1 MSQLDPELGHRFD
14 QMLDRLAKVYS
25 GIGYSS
31 GRPYL
36 YFVYPPE
43 QELEVR
49 RKAKEQ
55 MVDNGD
61 LGFVHIDLVL
71 LTGDSVRG
79 QEDKRTALLADKQ
92 KSDGAR
98 ASLMRMWARRLA
110 DEIRQRIEPLP
121 PSLRPVVVLLGT
133 AALYPLGNPTMLMES
148 VAESEVR
155 SPHTRQVVPVVLLVP
170 GRHVPDASRTYLF
183 LGRDDQRLS
192 FYRGE
197 EI

>member
-1 MSQLDPELGHRFD
+1 MSQLDPELSHRFD
-14 QMLDRLAKVYS
+14 QMLHRLAEAYDA
-25 GIGYSS
+25 IGHSS

-49 RKAKEQ
+49 RKVAEQ

-61 LGFVHIDLVL
+61 LGFVHIDLVR
-71 LTGDSVRG
+71 LTGDSVDG
-79 QEDKRTALLADKQ
+79 QEEKRTKLLAE
-92 KSDGAR
+92 SDGAK

-110 DEIRQRIEPLP
+110 DEIRQRIQAIP
-121 PSLRPVVVLLGT
+121 PPLRPVVVLLGT
-133 AALYPLGNPTMLMES
+133 AALYPLGNPTALMES
-148 VAESEVR
+148 VAENEIR
-155 SPHTRQVVPVVLLVP
+155 SPQTNQVVPVVLFVP